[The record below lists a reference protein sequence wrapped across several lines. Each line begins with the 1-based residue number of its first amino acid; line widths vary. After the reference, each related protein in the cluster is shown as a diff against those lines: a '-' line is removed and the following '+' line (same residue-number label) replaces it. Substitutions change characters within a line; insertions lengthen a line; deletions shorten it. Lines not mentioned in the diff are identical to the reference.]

1 MDTAHEM
8 LRRIALNQEGAI
20 EGALDL
26 HGGSLDAEGLDPKTR
41 ALVRLGALLAL
52 DSATASYQ
60 WCVDDAVD
68 AGATVG
74 EVVGTLVAVAP
85 AVGLARLVS
94 ATPKL
99 ALAIGYDVDEALES
113 WDCPE
118 PARDAWTGPESGA

>member
-1 MDTAHEM
+1 MDTAHEL
-8 LRRIALNQEGAI
+8 LRRIALNHEGAI

-26 HGGSLDAEGLDPKTR
+26 RAGTLDSEGLDPKTR

-60 WCVDDAVD
+60 WCVDDALG
-68 AGATVG
+68 AGATVK
-74 EVVGTLVAVAP
+74 EVVSALIAVAP

-118 PARDAWTGPESGA
+118 PARDGWAGPELNT